1 VKVSDAPRSGWYPD
15 PEGEARLR
23 WWDGTD
29 WSDRYRPRPHQES
42 SARTAPAD
50 QGVDVDPEAWSNTA
64 AQIPQMTQAVVEQMR
79 LTARQEATL
88 AAEEFTRRA
97 REVTGAIP
105 PLISQYTN
113 KFMRYLRIA
122 LTLGFVVLVIW
133 IAYQLWV
140 QKSIFDWIGDRI
152 DNLTDENASAAALTR
167 W

>member
-1 VKVSDAPRSGWYPD
+1 MPAAD
-15 PEGEARLR
+15 PGA
-23 WWDGTD
+23 T
-29 WSDRYRPRPHQES
+29 
-42 SARTAPAD
+42 
-50 QGVDVDPEAWSNTA
+50 VDPEAWGNAA

-79 LTARQEATL
+79 LTARQEAAL

-152 DNLTDENASAAALTR
+152 DNLTDENASAFTFSR